1 MKCSIGGAVEEGTK
15 GNFGKMLTILLTLF
29 LFLVI
34 QVYIVKGSYNL
45 LSDKYNFESR
55 FNLPKNLTFMD
66 AILVVILFRSLF
78 V

>member
-1 MKCSIGGAVEEGTK
+1 MNCSIGGVVEQCTK
-15 GNFGKMLTILLTLF
+15 GNFGKMLTILLTLS

-45 LSDKYNFESR
+45 LSDKYNFENR

-66 AILVVILFRSLF
+66 SVLVVILFRSLF
-78 V
+78 A